1 MKTCPNCGSKMDVDV
16 NFCTNCGTDI
26 RNVPVDSTMNSQEV
40 KPEPEVQPEQPVMQ
54 TRREQHSANQ
64 SDNSSSA
71 QNNVTQQTKSAQQTS
86 NTQQPAFDS
95 EAVKAHAA
103 NMWQWFVTSWKHPF
117 ADQSGEKWYGWVT
130 LLVENILLV
139 LGLYICVNK
148 YSQSQLGDSEMGQ
161 AAQSIVTNF
170 STSLLFE
177 LFLYLILVIAAMIAA
192 AYYAHKFVYGATE
205 NLFDFINR
213 IVSCSNLSAI
223 FYVISF
229 ICLIIGSEDMIKI
242 GLPLASIAMVIFSL
256 ATYTVVVGDPTP
268 AVKDKFYG
276 LLIVVIIQLIVMY
289 VLGKIFGSAVYNQIQ
304 QLIHSSTNGMF

>member
-40 KPEPEVQPEQPVMQ
+40 KPEPEVQPVMQ
-54 TRREQHSANQ
+54 TRREQKSANR
-64 SDNSSSA
+64 SEINNSV
-71 QNNVTQQTKSAQQTS
+71 QNNSVQPDQPAQQTS
-86 NTQQPAFDS
+86 NIQQPAFDS

-148 YSQSQLGDSEMGQ
+148 YSQIQLGNSEMGQ

-276 LLIVVIIQLIVMY
+276 LLIVVIIQVIVMY
-289 VLGKIFGSAVYNQIQ
+289 VLGKIFGNAVYNQIQ

>member
-54 TRREQHSANQ
+54 TRREQKSANR
-64 SDNSSSA
+64 SETNNSV
-71 QNNVTQQTKSAQQTS
+71 QNNSVQPAQPAQQTS
-86 NTQQPAFDS
+86 NIQQPAFDS

-276 LLIVVIIQLIVMY
+276 LLIVVIIQLIVMD

>member
-26 RNVPVDSTMNSQEV
+26 RNVPVDSVAQPQEV
-40 KPEPEVQPEQPVMQ
+40 KPEPTTQSEQSVME
-54 TRREQHSANQ
+54 TRSQQHSANQ
-64 SDNSSSA
+64 QEQS
-71 QNNVTQQTKSAQQTS
+71 NNVAQPM
-86 NTQQPAFDS
+86 QQPVQRQQSSFDS

-117 ADQSGEKWYGWVT
+117 ADQNGERWYGWVT
-130 LLVENILLV
+130 LLVENILLI

-148 YSQSQLGDSEMGQ
+148 YSQSQLGNSEMGQ
-161 AAQSIVTNF
+161 AAQGIVSNF

-177 LFLYLILVIAAMIAA
+177 LFLYLILVVVAMIAA
-192 AYYAHKFVYGATE
+192 AYYAHKFVYGSTE
-205 NLFDFINR
+205 KLFDFINR

-223 FYVISF
+223 LYVVSF

-242 GLPLASIAMVIFSL
+242 SLPLASIAMVIFSL
-256 ATYTVVVGDPTP
+256 ATYTVVVGDSTP

-276 LLIVVIIQLIVMY
+276 LLIVVVIQVIVMY

>member
-54 TRREQHSANQ
+54 TRREQKSANR
-64 SDNSSSA
+64 SETNNSV
-71 QNNVTQQTKSAQQTS
+71 QNNSVQPDQPAQQTS
-86 NTQQPAFDS
+86 NIQQPAFDS